1 MLSLILEETREKMDK
16 SIDAYKRDLATVRT
30 GRANPTMLDRVM
42 VMYWGEKT
50 PLNQVAGI
58 SVVEGRQLLIKP
70 YDRSILRDIERAIF
84 EANLGLTPQNDG
96 TIIRITVPPLTEER
110 RRDLCK
116 DIKKQAED
124 SKVSIRSS
132 RRDAIEKIKAQKK
145 DGEITE
151 DDVKSLEKKVQD
163 ITDKYCKEA
172 DELASAKEKEIMS
185 V

>member
-70 YDRSILRDIERAIF
+70 YDRGTIRDIEHGIY
-84 EANLGLTPQNDG
+84 EAELGLTPQNDG
-96 TIIRITVPPLTEER
+96 EVIRINVPPLTEER
-110 RRDLCK
+110 RREYVK
-116 DIKKQAED
+116 VAKKFAED
-124 SKVSIRSS
+124 AKVALRNIR
-132 RRDAIEKIKAQKK
+132 RTANDDVVKA
-145 DGEITE
+145 DLTE
-151 DDVKSLEKKVQD
+151 DEEKQGKEKVQKLTDEYVKKVD
-163 ITDKYCKEA
+163 ALLKDKEEDLLK
-172 DELASAKEKEIMS
+172 